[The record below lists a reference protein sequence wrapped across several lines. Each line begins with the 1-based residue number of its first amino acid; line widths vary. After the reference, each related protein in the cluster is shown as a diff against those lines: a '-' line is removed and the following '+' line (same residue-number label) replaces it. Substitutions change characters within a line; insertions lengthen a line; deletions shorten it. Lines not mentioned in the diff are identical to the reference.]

1 MFQGSIVPPAPPPK
15 LDAVAA
21 PPPKAVAKEVVPP
34 SMFNIKLKECLT
46 YSGGLGGMIGLG
58 CISPSP
64 AFATMVTTFGLSCIV
79 GKIMLSSR

>member
-1 MFQGSIVPPAPPPK
+1 MVPPAPPPK

-21 PPPKAVAKEVVPP
+21 PPPKAIIKEVEPP
-34 SMFNIKLKECLT
+34 SKFKKTLNEATKYT
-46 YSGGLGGMIGLG
+46 VGLGGMVGLG

-79 GKIMLSSR
+79 GKIVLVYAVV